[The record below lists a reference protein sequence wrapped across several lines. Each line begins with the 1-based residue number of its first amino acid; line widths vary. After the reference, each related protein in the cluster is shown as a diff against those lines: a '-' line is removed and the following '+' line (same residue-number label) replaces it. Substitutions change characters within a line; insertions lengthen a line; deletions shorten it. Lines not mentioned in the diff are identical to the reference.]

1 MGSRNNTFM
10 QSIGTFVIF
19 IATLGAIGALAIA
32 MMIVGIYWAFETL
45 FSVGWWCSLVIML
58 AVAALY
64 LVALFGGIKLLRKG
78 NNV

>member
-19 IATLGAIGALAIA
+19 IAMLGMVGALAIA

-78 NNV
+78 NNI